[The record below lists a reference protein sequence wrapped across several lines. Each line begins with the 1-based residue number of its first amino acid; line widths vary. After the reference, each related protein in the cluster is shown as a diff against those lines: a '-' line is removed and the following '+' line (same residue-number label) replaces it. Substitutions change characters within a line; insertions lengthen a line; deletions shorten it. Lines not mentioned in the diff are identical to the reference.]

1 MRRMFHE
8 KQFQMETLYL
18 SIMARKKWTP
28 KTEVTDAL
36 LKFREK
42 RKWQIALR
50 RYILEGRWGSAYA
63 PYFGLDTL
71 HFRKWVELQFDEE
84 MGWDN
89 FSIAWQ
95 FDHIVP
101 VAYFDFEKESD
112 LRLCWNF
119 INIRVAKTD
128 QNQHRGNR
136 IDVLG
141 AKAYFEALF
150 EQTQYAICRDMISKI
165 EEIEL
170 SEIKGAEKLEGFI
183 LDNKEWIESISS
195 FSAYEYSQLN
205 EGVPIERILEQ
216 RAFSSKFQTGKR
228 PN

>member
-1 MRRMFHE
+1 
-8 KQFQMETLYL
+8 
-18 SIMARKKWTP
+18 MARKKWTP
-28 KTEVTDAL
+28 KSEVTDAL

-50 RYILEGRWGSAYA
+50 RYVLEGKWGSAYA
-63 PYFGLDTL
+63 PYFGLDTQ
-71 HFRKWVELQFDEE
+71 HFRRWIELQFDEE
-84 MGWDN
+84 MGWDS

-101 VAYFDFEKESD
+101 VAYFNFEKESD

-119 INIRVAKTD
+119 INIRVEKTN
-128 QNQHRGNR
+128 QNKNRGNR

-150 EQTQYAICRDMISKI
+150 ERTQYAICREMIFKI

-170 SEIKGAEKLEGFI
+170 SEIKSTEKLENFI
-183 LDNKEWIESISS
+183 VDNKEWIDTISS
-195 FSAYEYSQLN
+195 LSSYEYSQLN

-216 RAFSSKFQTGKR
+216 RAFLNKF
-228 PN
+228 